1 MYPLRSAPHKER
13 WHDEVVMELLTTQN
27 HSVINSLTK
36 ILSIPFV
43 KDIFINFTQTIYNIT
58 KFTFRP
64 IGIQQK

>member
-1 MYPLRSAPHKER
+1 MYPLRSAPHKEIWR
-13 WHDEVVMELLTTQN
+13 DEVVMELLTTQN

-36 ILSIPFV
+36 ILSTPFV

-64 IGIQQK
+64 FAI